1 MAICPKCGS
10 VRFEYKLRSGG
21 ADVSSTYYRKLNRQ
35 RSSWFIPA
43 GQKNISINRRNITI
57 GFCPDCGYMQELQP
71 PKKRMPVGCSTAIVL
86 FFVICI
92 VSGIINSGSDKNTE
106 RYIWAHEVT
115 PIEQFEYVIDGNEIH
130 LEKYIGKPKEVYI
143 GLEYEI
149 DGEMMSVVE
158 IECNLR
164 NVTSCIIP
172 DGARQIKNSMFNGSS
187 VKYLYLP
194 ASLEVFKG
202 WSYFHNLD
210 YLYYGGSEEEFKK
223 IHGGDAS
230 RLVSKRIFYN
240 ASITDIIEQDLKEHS
255 TVEENTTTLP
265 ETTMIK

>member
-115 PIEQFEYVIDGNEIH
+115 PIEQFEYVIDGNEIMEMFN
-130 LEKYIGKPKEVYI
+130 LKPSKEVGILKAYLKDAVLDGI
-143 GLEYEI
+143 VANEREPLMQLLTAKATELGL
-149 DGEMMSVVE
+149 V
-158 IECNLR
+158 
-164 NVTSCIIP
+164 
-172 DGARQIKNSMFNGSS
+172 A
-187 VKYLYLP
+187 
-194 ASLEVFKG
+194 AS
-202 WSYFHNLD
+202 
-210 YLYYGGSEEEFKK
+210 
-223 IHGGDAS
+223 
-230 RLVSKRIFYN
+230 
-240 ASITDIIEQDLKEHS
+240 
-255 TVEENTTTLP
+255 
-265 ETTMIK
+265 